1 MTITC
6 LHCGAET
13 SNGLALCGLCQRKA
27 ATDLELIPVYFR
39 NLARWSR
46 PARPNGSLGSRSQW
60 LMRRGESDGNRVGRS
75 LEEAGSDVVGWARQ
89 LADERGAETP
99 VDADDEPTTIRLV
112 CEHLAAHLTSIGT
125 CDWAGDFA
133 TATASIED
141 ELRRLG
147 EQVTPGWYAGE
158 CRRCE
163 TATYVMPGLTWL
175 TCAGCGATTYARDHL
190 EQVLTEARGWVA
202 RPMRLAEA
210 VVALIDTEFSI
221 PRLHKRIS
229 KWGERGQIEALRLLD
244 GEGDPVGPKRF
255 RLGEVLDRM
264 TAEGATRMDEDGSTE
279 KVGA

>member
-1 MTITC
+1 MTIQC

-13 SNGLALCGLCQRKA
+13 SNGLALCDLCRRKA

-60 LMRRGESDGNRVGRS
+60 MMRRGESDGNRVGRS
-75 LEEAGSDVVGWARQ
+75 LDEVGTDLVGWARQ
-89 LADERGAETP
+89 LHEERGAETP

-158 CRRCE
+158 CRRC
-163 TATYVMPGLTWL
+163 THPTYVMPGLTWL
-175 TCAGCGATTYARDHL
+175 TCGGCGATTYARDHL

-202 RPMRLAEA
+202 RPKPMAEA
-210 VVALIDTEFSI
+210 VVALIDSEQSVQ
-221 PRLHKRIS
+221 RVHDRIR
-229 KWGERGQIEALRLLD
+229 KWDSLGWLD
-244 GEGDPVGPKRF
+244 SMRAVDLDGDPVGPKRYRF
-255 RLGEVLDRM
+255 GDVLDRLLGDNVPARRVEGT
-264 TAEGATRMDEDGSTE
+264 TA
-279 KVGA
+279 V